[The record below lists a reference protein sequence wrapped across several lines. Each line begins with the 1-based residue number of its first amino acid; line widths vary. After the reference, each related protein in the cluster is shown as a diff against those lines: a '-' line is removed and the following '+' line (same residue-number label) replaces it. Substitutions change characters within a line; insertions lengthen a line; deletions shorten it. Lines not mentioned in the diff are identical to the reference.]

1 MINPNSIRQK
11 RSSYS
16 SHLFIFFLTLRCEA
30 VCPHLHIQTP
40 SPASISCSPSK
51 PIKPRVCSVMMGLQL
66 WFSGV
71 EAASLHTDRQLAAC
85 FPSSLFIIWN
95 QCRRLVHP
103 WESGWFR
110 PAKQII
116 TSSCW
121 QGGSSQHMKRRGGE
135 PCVCLYLFVRTCV
148 LEVQYSG
155 WKINFTAPLKP
166 ITPVCDDKVYY
177 YYDICKENY
186 ICYRST
192 RLLFLFFIPAFYIT
206 SSYTQ
211 LLRVYWGMLFSL

>member
-16 SHLFIFFLTLRCEA
+16 SHLFIFFLTLLCET

-40 SPASISCSPSK
+40 SPASISCSPSE

-85 FPSSLFIIWN
+85 FPSSLFFIWN
-95 QCRRLVHP
+95 QCCRLVRP
-103 WESGWFR
+103 WDSGWFR

-121 QGGSSQHMKRRGGE
+121 QGGSSQHKKRRGGRAV
-135 PCVCLYLFVRTCV
+135 CVSLFVCLFVCAHVCV
-148 LEVQYSG
+148 G
-155 WKINFTAPLKP
+155 GTIFRM
-166 ITPVCDDKVYY
+166 
-177 YYDICKENY
+177 EN
-186 ICYRST
+186 
-192 RLLFLFFIPAFYIT
+192 
-206 SSYTQ
+206 
-211 LLRVYWGMLFSL
+211 